1 MHTLGPISALTAG
14 SVANSKQISIVGGGI
29 KD

>member
-1 MHTLGPISALTAG
+1 MHPMSAIHALTAG
-14 SVANSKQISIVGGGI
+14 SVSNLKRISIVGGGI

>member
-1 MHTLGPISALTAG
+1 MLATKAISALTAG
-14 SVANSKQISIVGGGI
+14 SVANSKRISIVGGGI

>member
-1 MHTLGPISALTAG
+1 MHATSGISALIAG
-14 SVANSKQISIVGGGI
+14 SVANLKGVSIVGGGI